1 MKTTILCTALAFM
14 ILVRAAPAIAQAELP
29 GGEAKKSFEKG
40 VELYNA
46 QDYQGALAE
55 FLAAYEIKPHHSVL
69 YNIAQCYQMI
79 DSGAKALH
87 YYELYLEEGADYITE
102 TRRQKVEAEIEK
114 LRGQLTPLSLSVEP
128 DGAEVLIDG
137 KTVGSSPVEKQYVD
151 PGEHTLI
158 VQKDGHETWKKS
170 FVAKRGVPLSLEV
183 TLAVKAKPVEPG
195 GDAGKKPVEPEH
207 GEEGPVEKP
216 AKAKGKV
223 PVAAPASTGALAL
236 ASGVAA
242 IVVGVMNA
250 KHHDEFAKL
259 RDEIASGTYTG
270 SDPEAAY
277 EDSKKKGDALNA
289 GFVATISVACAAAVA
304 TAVLVPFAI
313 PKKQPVEVHAS
324 GAGLSVT
331 VAF

>member
-1 MKTTILCTALAFM
+1 MRDAS
-14 ILVRAAPAIAQAELP
+14 RAAIAFAILSHALPANGQAEAP

-40 VELYNA
+40 VELYNQ

-55 FLAAYEIKPHHSVL
+55 FLAAYEAKPHHSVL
-69 YNIAQCYQMI
+69 YNIAQCYEMI

-87 YYELYLEEGADYITE
+87 YYEMYLEEGADYITE

-137 KTVGSSPVEKQYVD
+137 KTVGSSPIEKQYVD

-236 ASGVAA
+236 AAGVAA
-242 IVVGVMNA
+242 VVVGVMSS
-250 KHHDEFAKL
+250 KHHDEFAEL
-259 RDEIASGTYTG
+259 REEIASGTYTG
-270 SDPEAAY
+270 SDPQGAY
-277 EDSKKKGDALNA
+277 RDSKDRGEALNA
-289 GFVATISVACAAAVA
+289 GFVATIGVACAAAVA
-304 TAVLVPFAI
+304 TAVLVPFAV
-313 PKKQPVEVHAS
+313 PKRKPVEIRAT
-324 GAGLSVT
+324 GPGLSVA
-331 VAF
+331 VSF